1 MSLVARLASKFR
13 CLDTYHQPCIIASI
27 LQQTRT
33 KSYPFR
39 TISQSRSVYYIPKS
53 NTNFGAYR
61 LLQPIVNQQCLSP
74 SPYVVTRCVSS
85 SSRGRSQQEEEK
97 KSLTLYMLSIAL
109 FMLGMGF
116 ASVPLYRIFCQATG
130 QGGKA
135 TRGHDVDKIEHMQ
148 KVEDRIIKVVFTADK
163 TASLRWKFTPQQ
175 SHVKVALG
183 ETALAFYTAENPTD
197 QPIVGVSTYTVNPI
211 EAGLYFNKI
220 QCFCFEEQ
228 LLKPHEKVDL
238 PVFFYIDPEFHEDPF
253 LADCTNVVL
262 SYTFFQAK
270 PGLHLPLPGFHSGKS

>member
-1 MSLVARLASKFR
+1 MSLAVRLGSQLQHIGAS
-13 CLDTYHQPCIIASI
+13 HQTRVLSNI
-27 LQQTRT
+27 LHQTRT

-39 TISQSRSVYYIPKS
+39 TLCQSKSVCYISKPNKNIGVYKLQHLL
-53 NTNFGAYR
+53 NT
-61 LLQPIVNQQCLSP
+61 QCLRS
-74 SPYVVTRCVSS
+74 SQCLVIRCLSS
-85 SSRGRSQQEEEK
+85 DSKGSSQQEERRK
-97 KSLTLYMLSIAL
+97 TITLYCFSLAL

-135 TRGHDVDKIEHMQ
+135 VRGHDVDKVENME
-148 KVEDRIIKVVFTADK
+148 KVEERIIKVIFRADK
-163 TASLRWKFTPQQ
+163 ISSLRWKFEPQQ
-175 SHVKVALG
+175 SFVKVAVG

-197 QPIVGVSTYTVNPI
+197 EPIVGVSTYTVNPI

-238 PVFFYIDPEFHEDPF
+238 PVFFYIDPEFHDNVF

-270 PGLHLPLPGFHSGKS
+270 PGLHLPLPGFHSAKS

>member
-1 MSLVARLASKFR
+1 MSLVARLVCR
-13 CLDTYHQPCIIASI
+13 LRTLETHHRPCLLANI
-27 LQQTRT
+27 LQQSRT
-33 KSYPFR
+33 KTYPFR
-39 TISQSRSVYYIPKS
+39 ALSHSRPVNLIPKS
-53 NTNFGAYR
+53 NTNFGAYK
-61 LLQPIVNQQCLSP
+61 LLQTIVIEQCPRP
-74 SPYVVTRCVSS
+74 SQYVIIRCVSRTS
-85 SSRGRSQQEEEK
+85 QGRFQQQEERK
-97 KSLTLYMLSIAL
+97 TVTLYIMSIFL

-135 TRGHDVDKIEHMQ
+135 TRGHDVDKIETME

-163 TASLRWKFTPQQ
+163 TSSLRWKFTPQQ
-175 SHVKVALG
+175 SHVKVAVG

-197 QPIVGVSTYTVNPI
+197 EPIVGVSTYTVNPI

-238 PVFFYIDPEFHEDPF
+238 PVFFYIDPEFHDDAF

-270 PGLHLPLPGFHSGKS
+270 PGLHLPLPGFHSNKS